1 MAHLPTLESEVRAT
15 DNVLF
20 QDLHGEGVL
29 LNLKTGVYF
38 GLDPV
43 GARIWQLLEKPTI
56 LSRILESLLTEY
68 DVAREPC
75 AQDLLVLVAEM
86 EQQELVALSDARTE

>member
-1 MAHLPTLESEVRAT
+1 MAHLPILDSEVRAN

-43 GARIWQLLEKPTI
+43 GARIWQLLEKPAV
-56 LSRILESLLTEY
+56 LSEILESLLTEY
-68 DVAREPC
+68 DVAREQC
-75 AQDLLVLVAEM
+75 AQDLLALVAEM
-86 EQQELVALSDARTE
+86 EQRGLVTLGDARTE

>member
-1 MAHLPTLESEVRAT
+1 MAHLPTLNSEVRAN

-29 LNLKTGVYF
+29 LNLRSGVYF

-43 GARIWQLLEKPTI
+43 GARIWQLLEKPAV
-56 LSRILESLLTEY
+56 LSGILESLLTEY
-68 DVAREPC
+68 DVAREQC
-75 AQDLLVLVAEM
+75 VQDLLALVAEM
-86 EQQELVALSDARTE
+86 EQQGLVTLSDARTE